1 MAFPVGKLPLGVL
14 QRLLAAHIAG
24 GDRVVVGPRVG
35 EDCAVIDMGG
45 SYLLAKT
52 DPITFVA
59 PEIGRYAVQI
69 NANDIATMGGIPRW
83 FLATV
88 LLPEGK
94 TDEAL
99 AEEIFAE
106 IAAACRETG
115 IALCGGHT
123 EITAGLSRPIVVG
136 QMLGEVERDRLVTSD
151 GARPGDDLILTKG
164 VPIEAVSIL
173 ARERGAAIE
182 ARFGAEFLSRCR
194 DYVRRPGLSVVPDA
208 RIAVETG
215 GVHAMHDPTEGGAAS
230 GLVELGLASN
240 VGLVVWKEEIPVTPE
255 GKQVCDL
262 FGIDPLAS
270 IASGALLVA
279 CNSAST
285 DRILSA
291 LGSRGIPAARIGRV
305 LPKGDGLWIEEAGK
319 RAPLAPPDR
328 DEIAR
333 LFAP

>member
-1 MAFPVGKLPLGVL
+1 MGFPVGKLPIETL
-14 QRLLAAHIAG
+14 QRLLAAHAAG
-24 GDRVVVGPRVG
+24 GDRVLVGPRVG
-35 EDCAVIDMGG
+35 EDCAVIDMGA
-45 SYLLAKT
+45 SFLLAKT

-69 NANDIATMGGIPRW
+69 NANDIATMGGVPRW

-173 ARERGAAIE
+173 ARERGTAIE

-215 GVHAMHDPTEGGAAS
+215 GVHAMHDPTEGGLVS

-240 VGLVVWKEEIPVTPE
+240 VGLFVQKEKIPVTHE
-255 GKQVCDL
+255 GKLVCDL

-270 IASGALLVA
+270 IASGALLIA
-279 CNSAST
+279 CDPAST
-285 DRILSA
+285 GKILSA
-291 LGSRGIPAARIGRV
+291 LDSRGVPSAAIGRV
-305 LPKGDGLWIEEAGK
+305 LSSGEGRWIEEGG
-319 RAPLAPPDR
+319 RRQPLIIPPR